1 MTSKHTHPRL
11 SIPRRFQSTSRTSG
25 STTRNCC
32 LHTGSPVLP
41 PAPSRRSCTWK
52 PPRAPSSTSS
62 PVPPRSQHSP
72 ENRPSERVAPLRH
85 PRGQSPNWLARP
97 CVIWLLQ
104 PGSIWVGP
112 SVLLLGSPWGT
123 PPLASSPATAPPP
136 RLCRL
141 LSSSSSLETPF
152 FMASCSFPSG
162 RFFPCPCTQ
171 APHESLACPFPS
183 L

>member
-11 SIPRRFQSTSRTSG
+11 SIPRRFHSTSHTSG

-85 PRGQSPNWLARP
+85 PPGTKSQLAGKTLRDLASATWFNLGRP
-97 CVIWLLQ
+97 LCPPPGLTLGDAPSGLLSRHR
-104 PGSIWVGP
+104 PPAPTLPPPIFL
-112 SVLLLGSPWGT
+112 LLLGDTILHG
-123 PPLASSPATAPPP
+123 
-136 RLCRL
+136 L
-141 LSSSSSLETPF
+141 LFLSFSKILSL
-152 FMASCSFPSG
+152 SLHSGPS
-162 RFFPCPCTQ
+162 
-171 APHESLACPFPS
+171 
-183 L
+183 